1 MLHWRCKETFS
12 PLMAVIFYI
21 ICWRRLIPPPF
32 PPENQVILLQNPPF
46 KKRLRGDIFVK
57 WVTAL
62 SFSLTTLNAAV
73 SIYDSGKKCQKYS
86 SVLFF
91 TPPPPPLPSWRV
103 ILLAL
108 VIARLNTT
116 RYDDWRLFCLLRYF
130 KCCRKKMC
138 GRKLNIQWILLNNP
152 RDEVEGVIQQYS
164 LSLR

>member
-1 MLHWRCKETFS
+1 
-12 PLMAVIFYI
+12 MAVIFFI

-57 WVTAL
+57 WVTAM
-62 SFSLTTLNAAV
+62 SFSLTTLNAAM
-73 SIYDSGKKCQKYS
+73 SIWFWEKIPEIFLSA
-86 SVLFF
+86 FF
-91 TPPPPPLPSWRV
+91 LHPSPPLPSWRV

-116 RYDDWRLFCLLRYF
+116 RYDDWRLTPGACFVCYDTVNAVE
-130 KCCRKKMC
+130 KKMC
-138 GRKLNIQWILLNNP
+138 GRKLNIQWILLNIP